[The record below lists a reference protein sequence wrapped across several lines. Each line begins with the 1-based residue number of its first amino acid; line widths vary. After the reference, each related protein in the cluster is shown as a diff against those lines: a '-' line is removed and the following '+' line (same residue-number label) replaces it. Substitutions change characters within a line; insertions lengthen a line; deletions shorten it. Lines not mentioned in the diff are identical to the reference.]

1 MTSTTV
7 EPSEE
12 TEVEFLNGSEF
23 LTEFKPMYFDWK
35 SAFIVAKKNLKLAL
49 RYPANLLI
57 WGIMPVMW
65 FAPFILMA
73 TAIAGPETSTHFTEL
88 SGFDDY
94 ITFSIIGWFVIMFLD
109 NSIWGIGNS
118 FRWEQFSGTLEPLF
132 MAPVPRVSLLLGAA
146 FSDSIQAVFQTSVL
160 LGLSTLIFGPR
171 YAWTQIAPIVIIL
184 LVMIVALY
192 GFGFM
197 VAGLIIVFK
206 DPSVLTQL
214 VSEVT
219 WMVSPVQYPI
229 QALPGPV
236 RFAAYLVPTTLAII
250 TIRELAITGIFNL
263 VGFLTTLGGLALVAL
278 LFWSLGLGSF
288 KYAEKWS
295 RQRGHMGGF

>member
-1 MTSTTV
+1 MTETSV
-7 EPSEE
+7 DSSEE
-12 TEVEFLNGSEF
+12 QVLINGSPY
-23 LTEFKPMYFDWK
+23 LIEFKPVFFDWT
-35 SAFIVAKKNLKLAL
+35 AAIIIAKKNLKLAL

-57 WGIMPVMW
+57 WGIMPIIW

-73 TAIAGPETSTHFTEL
+73 TAIAGPETSAHFTEL

-109 NSIWGIGNS
+109 NSIWGIGNN

-146 FSDSIQAVFQTSVL
+146 FSDSLQAVFQTSIL
-160 LGLSTLIFGPR
+160 LGLSSLIFGPR
-171 YAWTQIAPIVIIL
+171 YTWAQILPIVIIL
-184 LVMIVALY
+184 IVMIIALY

-214 VSEVT
+214 VSEIT
-219 WMVSPVQYPI
+219 WMISPVQYPLA
-229 QALPGPV
+229 ALPGPV
-236 RFAAYLVPTTLAII
+236 RAAAYLVPTTLAIV
-250 TIRELAITGIFNL
+250 TIRELAITGVMNL
-263 VGFLTTLGGLALVAL
+263 LGFLSTLCGLGLITV
-278 LFWSLGLGSF
+278 LFWAVGLGSF
-288 KYAEKWS
+288 RYAERWS

>member
-1 MTSTTV
+1 MTETSLD
-7 EPSEE
+7 SKEE
-12 TEVEFLNGSEF
+12 KAFLNDSEY
-23 LTEFKPMYFDWK
+23 LVKFKPLLFDWK
-35 SAFIVAKKNLKLAL
+35 AAIIIAKKNLRLAI

-57 WGIMPVMW
+57 WGILPVLW

-73 TAIAGPETSTHFTEL
+73 TAIAGPEASTHFTEL

-94 ITFSIIGWFVIMFLD
+94 ITFCVIGWFVIMFLD
-109 NSIWGIGNS
+109 NSIWGIGNN

-146 FSDSIQAVFQTSVL
+146 FSDSLQAVFQTVVL
-160 LGLSTLIFGPR
+160 VAISSLIFGPL
-171 YAWTQIAPIVIIL
+171 YTLTQILPIVVIL
-184 LVMIVALY
+184 LVMIIALY
-192 GFGFM
+192 GFAFM

-219 WMVSPVQYPI
+219 WMISPVQYPLA
-229 QALPGPV
+229 ALPGPV
-236 RFAAYLVPTTLAII
+236 RFAAYMIPTTIAIV
-250 TIRELAITGIFNL
+250 TIRELAITGVMNL
-263 VGFLTTLGGLALVAL
+263 LGFLSTLAGLGLIGL
-278 LFWSLGLGSF
+278 LFWILGMGSF
-288 KYAEKWS
+288 RYAEKWS

>member
-1 MTSTTV
+1 MTETSLD
-7 EPSEE
+7 SKEE
-12 TEVEFLNGSEF
+12 KVFLNGSPY
-23 LTEFKPMYFDWK
+23 LVEFKPVFFDWT
-35 SAFIVAKKNLKLAL
+35 AAIIIAKKNLRLAL
-49 RYPANLLI
+49 RYPANVLI
-57 WGIMPVMW
+57 WGIMPIMW

-109 NSIWGIGNS
+109 NSIWGIGNN

-146 FSDSIQAVFQTSVL
+146 FSDSLQAVFQTTVL

-171 YAWTQIAPIVIIL
+171 YTWAQILPIVIIL
-184 LVMIVALY
+184 LVMIIALY

-214 VSEVT
+214 VSEIT
-219 WMVSPVQYPI
+219 WMISPVQYPLA
-229 QALPGPV
+229 ALPAPV
-236 RFAAYLVPTTLAII
+236 RFAAYLVPTTIAIV
-250 TIRELAITGIFNL
+250 TIRELAITGVMNL
-263 VGFLTTLGGLALVAL
+263 IGFLSTLAGLGLIAV
-278 LFWSLGLGSF
+278 LFWALGIGSF
-288 KYAEKWS
+288 RYAEKWS

>member
-1 MTSTTV
+1 LTETSV
-7 EPSEE
+7 DSSEE
-12 TEVEFLNGSEF
+12 QVLINGSPY
-23 LTEFKPMYFDWK
+23 LIEFKPVFFDWT
-35 SAFIVAKKNLKLAL
+35 AAIIIAKKNLKLAL

-57 WGIMPVMW
+57 WGIMPIIW

-73 TAIAGPETSTHFTEL
+73 TAIAGPETSAHFTEL

-109 NSIWGIGNS
+109 NSIWGIGNN

-146 FSDSIQAVFQTSVL
+146 FSDSLQAVFQTSIL
-160 LGLSTLIFGPR
+160 LGLSSLIFGPR
-171 YAWTQIAPIVIIL
+171 YTWAQILPIVIIL
-184 LVMIVALY
+184 IVMIIALY

-214 VSEVT
+214 VSEIT
-219 WMVSPVQYPI
+219 WMISPVQYPLA
-229 QALPGPV
+229 ALPGPV
-236 RFAAYLVPTTLAII
+236 RAAAYLVPTTLAIV
-250 TIRELAITGIFNL
+250 TIRELAITGVMNL
-263 VGFLTTLGGLALVAL
+263 LGFLSTLCGLGLITV
-278 LFWSLGLGSF
+278 LFWAVGLGSF
-288 KYAEKWS
+288 RYAERWS

>member
-1 MTSTTV
+1 MTETSLN
-7 EPSEE
+7 SKEE
-12 TEVEFLNGSEF
+12 RVFLNGSEY
-23 LTEFKPMYFDWK
+23 LIEFKPVFFDWT
-35 SAFIVAKKNLKLAL
+35 AALIIAKKNLRLAL

-57 WGIMPVMW
+57 WGVMPVIW

-73 TAIAGPETSTHFTEL
+73 TAIAGPETSVYFTEL

-109 NSIWGIGNS
+109 NSIWGIGNN

-146 FSDSIQAVFQTSVL
+146 FSDSLQAVFQTVVL
-160 LGLSTLIFGPR
+160 LILSTVLFGPR
-171 YAWTQIAPIVIIL
+171 YVWTQVFPIVIIL
-184 LVMIVALY
+184 LVMIIALY

-206 DPSVLTQL
+206 DPSVLTEL

-219 WMVSPVQYPI
+219 WMISPVQYPLA
-229 QALPGPV
+229 ALPAPV
-236 RFAAYLVPTTLAII
+236 RFAAYLVPTTLAIV
-250 TIRELAITGIFNL
+250 TIRELAITGVMNL
-263 VGFLTTLGGLALVAL
+263 IGFLSALGALGLITVLFWTIGLA
-278 LFWSLGLGSF
+278 SF
-288 KYAEKWS
+288 RYAEKWS

>member
-1 MTSTTV
+1 MT
-7 EPSEE
+7 E
-12 TEVEFLNGSEF
+12 TSLASKEARAFPNGSEY
-23 LTEFKPMYFDWK
+23 LVKFKPVLFDWK
-35 SAFIVAKKNLKLAL
+35 AAIIIAKKNLRLAI

-57 WGIMPVMW
+57 WGILPVLW

-73 TAIAGPETSTHFTEL
+73 TAIAGPEATTHFTEL

-94 ITFSIIGWFVIMFLD
+94 ITFCVIGWFVIMFLD
-109 NSIWGIGNS
+109 NSIWGIGNN

-146 FSDSIQAVFQTSVL
+146 FSDSLQAVFQTIVL
-160 LGLSTLIFGPR
+160 VTISSLIFGPL
-171 YAWTQIAPIVIIL
+171 YTLTQILPIVVIL
-184 LVMIVALY
+184 LVMIIALY
-192 GFGFM
+192 GFAFM

-219 WMVSPVQYPI
+219 WMISPVQYPL
-229 QALPGPV
+229 AVLPGPA
-236 RFAAYLVPTTLAII
+236 RFAAYLIPTTLAIV
-250 TIRELAITGIFNL
+250 TIRELAITGVMNL
-263 VGFLTTLGGLALVAL
+263 IGFLSTLAGLGIIGL
-278 LFWSLGLGSF
+278 LFWILGMGSF
-288 KYAEKWS
+288 SYAEKWS

>member
-1 MTSTTV
+1 LTETSADTKEGQV
-7 EPSEE
+7 L
-12 TEVEFLNGSEF
+12 LNGSEF
-23 LTEFKPMYFDWK
+23 LTEFKPVFFDWT
-35 SAFIVAKKNLKLAL
+35 AAIIIAKKNLRLAL

-73 TAIAGPETSTHFTEL
+73 TAIAGPETSTYFTEL

-94 ITFSIIGWFVIMFLD
+94 ITFSVIGWFVIMFLD
-109 NSIWGIGNS
+109 NSIWGIGNN

-146 FSDSIQAVFQTSVL
+146 FSDSVQAVFQTGVL
-160 LGLSTLIFGPR
+160 LALSTLIFGPR
-171 YAWTQIAPIVIIL
+171 YTWVQVLPICIIL
-184 LVMIVALY
+184 LVMIIALY

-219 WMVSPVQYPI
+219 WMISPVQYPLA
-229 QALPGPV
+229 ALPGPV
-236 RFAAYLVPTTLAII
+236 RFVAYLIPTTLAIV
-250 TIRELAITGIFNL
+250 TIRELAITGVMNL
-263 VGFLTTLGGLALVAL
+263 IGFLSTLAGLGLVTILFWTLGI
-278 LFWSLGLGSF
+278 GSF
-288 KYAEKWS
+288 RYAERWS
-295 RQRGHMGGF
+295 RQRGSMGGF